1 MCRIMLKM
9 EKSHFYRLI
18 SNGICPVRGS
28 AVMVVLLLLSFHQ
41 GFSQKPTDHIFVPK
55 HYLVPDIS
63 FELANFKNYWEVK
76 YLRDNQT
83 VGKVMRTEVRPTL
96 TYGITDRMNVY
107 ASLPFI
113 QKESK
118 KPNGGFLDEAHGMQD
133 LSLAVKY
140 QVLEK
145 NINDNR
151 FSVSSAL
158 GLSFRPTKYSSD
170 LGFYN
175 LGTGAPE
182 LSIRG
187 IAAYTLK
194 NNIYF
199 RGGGAY
205 LLHGRAKTYAD
216 SYFYINDVVYSSKMY
231 VPDAVHIE
239 AATGLWA
246 LKNKLR
252 VELNYS
258 GYKSL
263 GGDSIRSYT
272 SPKPT
277 NRVNYDKI
285 EALAQYFISHN
296 IGIKAHYSTVVNG
309 LNTPQWNAF
318 GGGIVF
324 KFNVK

>member
-1 MCRIMLKM
+1 MYGYITGIRQYQLSKWTFSVLKHIPPTAILCILMLFCTK
-9 EKSHFYRLI
+9 Y
-18 SNGICPVRGS
+18 S
-28 AVMVVLLLLSFHQ
+28 A
-41 GFSQKPTDHIFVPK
+41 GQKITDHIFLPK
-55 HYLVPDIS
+55 HYFSPEFS
-63 FELANFKNYWEVK
+63 YEHASFKNYWEVK

-83 VGKVMRTEVRPTL
+83 VGTIVRTEVRPTL
-96 TYGITDRMNVY
+96 AYGISDRLNVY
-107 ASLPFI
+107 ATMPFI

-133 LSLAVKY
+133 LSLGAKY

-145 NINDNR
+145 KVRENKLA
-151 FSVSSAL
+151 VSTAL
-158 GLSFRPTKYSSD
+158 GFSFRPTKYSSD
-170 LGFYN
+170 VGFYN

-182 LSIRG
+182 LSLRG

-194 NNIYF
+194 NNLYF
-199 RGGGAY
+199 RAGGAY

-216 SYFYINDVVYSSKMY
+216 SYFYIKNIIYSKKMY
-231 VPDAVHIE
+231 VPDAVNIE
-239 AATGLWA
+239 GAAGIWA

-252 VELNYS
+252 VELNYY

-272 SPKPT
+272 SPKPC

-285 EALAQYFISHN
+285 EALAQYFITPF
-296 IGIKAHYSTVVNG
+296 IGINAHYSTVVNG

-318 GGGIVF
+318 GGGVVF